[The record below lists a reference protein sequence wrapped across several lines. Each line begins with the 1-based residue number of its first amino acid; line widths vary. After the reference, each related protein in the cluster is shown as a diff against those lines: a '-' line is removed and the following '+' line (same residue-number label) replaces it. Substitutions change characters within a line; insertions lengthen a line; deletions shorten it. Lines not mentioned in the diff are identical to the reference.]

1 MQNNWKK
8 AEEFLKNDEVVVLPT
23 DTLYG
28 IIGSALSKK
37 AVRKIYDIKGRD
49 KTKPFIVLINSISQ
63 LKIFGI
69 KIDEEQAKIFSKFWP
84 GKVSVVLPCNL
95 KKFEYLHLG
104 GNGIAFRMIGKR
116 NRNLFNIIS
125 SVGPLVA
132 PSVNRQG
139 EKPAET
145 IKEATGYFSEKIQ
158 CYVNVG
164 KRTSKPSTLI
174 KLIGNEIVVL
184 RQGEVKI

>member
-1 MQNNWKK
+1 MNNWKK
-8 AEEFLKNDEVVVLPT
+8 AEEFLKNDGVVVLPT

-37 AVRKIYDIKGRD
+37 AVNKIYEIKGRD

-69 KIDEEQAKIFSKFWP
+69 KTSEEQAKILEKFWP
-84 GKVSVVLPCNL
+84 GKVSAVLPCQQ

-104 GNGIAFRMIGKR
+104 SGGIAFRMIGKR

-145 IKEATGYFSEKIQ
+145 IKEAKEYFSLKIQ
-158 CYVNVG
+158 CYVDVG
-164 KRTSKPSTLI
+164 KRISKPSTLI
-174 KLIGNEIVVL
+174 KLVGNEIIVL